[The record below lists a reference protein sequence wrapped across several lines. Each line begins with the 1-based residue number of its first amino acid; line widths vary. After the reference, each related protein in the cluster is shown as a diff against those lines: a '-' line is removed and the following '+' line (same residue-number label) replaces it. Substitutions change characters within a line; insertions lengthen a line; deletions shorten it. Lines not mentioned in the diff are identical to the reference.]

1 VGDVTFQVGRIR
13 ARYLTVRLPNPPVR
27 TEYAA
32 FTAHGSR
39 NREFMVTSISSGFH
53 RVHGVQLARS
63 LSTVYRFPTLFLR
76 AFAMYVA
83 FPHADYYAQSDCP
96 QGFGR
101 FSAGLPCLLS
111 TVLCIPCRLSRVHR
125 VGLKQNAVGG
135 VLLNAPSPLWG
146 SPVFLQG
153 RVRLTWSPMRSHP
166 MEEAWVP
173 RCSKDTLQARQAD
186 ITSKV
191 CQGPLFPKGY
201 ARFR

>member
-1 VGDVTFQVGRIR
+1 
-13 ARYLTVRLPNPPVR
+13 
-27 TEYAA
+27 
-32 FTAHGSR
+32 
-39 NREFMVTSISSGFH
+39 
-53 RVHGVQLARS
+53 
-63 LSTVYRFPTLFLR
+63 
-76 AFAMYVA
+76 MYVA

-111 TVLCIPCRLSRVHR
+111 TVLCIPCRLSRVHS

-135 VLLNAPSPLWG
+135 VLLNARSRLRG

-173 RCSKDTLQARQAD
+173 RCSKGTFRLDRLTSQARSVRGHFSRRAMHASGDSPWHSSAKHHILEACFFRMTPFRSMLLTLQSGLQSLAPRAQSVPA
-186 ITSKV
+186 
-191 CQGPLFPKGY
+191 Y
-201 ARFR
+201 ARVLRHSYLALFTRTRIKW